1 MVHVINAYRQ
11 DGPDLVLQ
19 VKSNLPSGSLEQAAR
34 DAVKDFLENGGPE
47 AGNAMS
53 AACGNLNWGG
63 LALWLPEKFA
73 KAHGFEILDARV
85 ADLTV
90 RHDESLLP
98 GDMRQRMRPCAGA

>member
-1 MVHVINAYRQ
+1 MTHIVNAYRQ
-11 DGPDLVLQ
+11 DGPSLVLQ
-19 VKSNLPSGSLEQAAR
+19 VKSDLPSGSLEQAAR

-53 AACGNLNWGG
+53 ATCGNFNWGD

-73 KAHGFEILDARV
+73 KAHGFEILGASV

-90 RHDESLLP
+90 HHDESLLP
-98 GDMRQRMRPCAGA
+98 VDMY

>member
-1 MVHVINAYRQ
+1 MVHVIDAYRQ
-11 DGPDLVLQ
+11 DEPSLVLR
-19 VKSNLPSGSLEQAAR
+19 VKSDLPSEGLEQAAR
-34 DAVKDFLENGGPE
+34 DAVKDFLENGGLE

-53 AACGNLNWGG
+53 ATCGIFNWGD

-90 RHDESLLP
+90 HHDESLLP
-98 GDMRQRMRPCAGA
+98 GNMR